1 MIKVVAP
8 VSLAVV
14 LVAAAV
20 LWAQE
25 SPPPTTPPQAASGPT
40 PMPAVLR
47 NYTPVTE
54 ARLRGPNDGDWMM
67 NRRTYDGW
75 GYSPLTQITTANV
88 ARLKPVWS
96 FSTSAINGHE
106 AAPIVHDGVM
116 FVATPGSQVIAIEA
130 ATGAVLWRYRR
141 PLGPTVINRH
151 PTTRGVG
158 LLGDKVFLAASDAV
172 LMALDART
180 GRTVWSTTVADNRGG
195 HYMSLAPLVAN
206 GKVLVGT
213 SGGELGIRG
222 FIAAYDP
229 DTGKELW
236 RTYTVPAPGEPG
248 SETWPK
254 GGEQW
259 KTGGGSVWVAGNY
272 DPETNLAYWGTG
284 NGGPWM
290 GDQRPGDN
298 LYTASTIAVD
308 VASGQ
313 IKGHFQYTPN
323 ESFDWDE
330 VSPPILVDFQRNG
343 RTVKGLID
351 VARNGYL
358 WFLERGAGP
367 IKFVQGVPYVRQ
379 TVFRSL
385 DPVTGR
391 PDLDPARKP
400 GTGKVADFC
409 PSHWGGKNWPPIAY
423 SPQTRLVYVP
433 ANENLCASMEGL
445 PVKYSP
451 GSSFTGART
460 VMSIVPGTNH
470 IGEVQ
475 AWNVDTGA
483 RVWTHTFAKSSNWGP
498 LLATAGGLVFGGGT
512 SDRMF
517 RAFDARTGKVL
528 WDYPTT
534 SGVIGQPSS
543 FTLNGRQYVAVQ
555 SGWGIDARGMQ
566 NRLNAIRPGEFPEV
580 PEGGAVWVFALGD

>member
-1 MIKVVAP
+1 MNRARFAVA
-8 VSLAVV
+8 L
-14 LVAAAV
+14 AAV
-20 LWAQE
+20 TVTALWAQE
-25 SPPPTTPPQAASGPT
+25 SPPPLAPPQAPSGPT

-47 NYTPVTE
+47 NYTPITE
-54 ARLRGPNDGDWMM
+54 ARLRNPQDGEWLM

-96 FSTSAINGHE
+96 FSTGAINGHE

-130 ATGAVLWRYRR
+130 STGTVLWRYRR
-141 PLGPTVINRH
+141 PLGPAVINRH

-158 LLGDKVFLAASDAV
+158 LLGDRVFLAASDAV
-172 LMALDART
+172 LLALDART
-180 GRTVWSTTVADNRGG
+180 GRTVWSTTVADNRRG
-195 HYMSLAPLVAN
+195 HYMTLAPLVAD

-229 DTGKELW
+229 ATGKELW
-236 RTYTVPAPGEPG
+236 RTFTVPAPGEPG
-248 SETWPK
+248 SETWPT
-254 GGEQW
+254 GDQW
-259 KTGGGSVWVAGNY
+259 KTGGGSVWVAGNF
-272 DPETNLAYWGTG
+272 DPDTKIAYFGTG

-298 LYTASTIAVD
+298 LFTASTIAVD
-308 VASGQ
+308 VTSGQ

-343 RTVKGLID
+343 RTVKGLVD

-358 WFLERGAGP
+358 WFLERGTTGP
-367 IKFVQGVPYVRQ
+367 ITFVQGVPHVRQ

-409 PSHWGGKNWPPIAY
+409 PSHWGGKNWPPIAF
-423 SPQTRLVYVP
+423 SPQTRLIYVP

-451 GSSFTGART
+451 GGAFTGARN
-460 VMSIVPGTNH
+460 VMSIVPGADH

-475 AWNVDTGA
+475 AWHVDTGT
-483 RVWTHTFAKSSNWGP
+483 RVWTHTFANSSNWGP

-512 SDRMF
+512 SDRIF
-517 RAFDARTGKVL
+517 RAFDARSGKVL
-528 WDYPTT
+528 WEYPTN

-543 FTLNGRQYVAVQ
+543 FTLNGRQYIAVQ

-580 PEGGAVWVFALGD
+580 PEGGAVWVFALEP